1 VRKLNFKYIYKV
13 SREDIMK
20 NKLYTLML
28 SVIIGLSPV
37 TGFTQSESAGAA
49 GGVSAGTAVAIGIVG
64 AALLVAL
71 SDSSSSAAAGV
82 NSAGSSVAAVAAD
95 DAAATTTTTVA
106 AATTTTAAATTTTTT
121 N

>member
-1 VRKLNFKYIYKV
+1 MTKLHFKYINKA
-13 SREDIMK
+13 SKEDNMK
-20 NKLYTLML
+20 NKLYTLIL

-64 AALLVAL
+64 AALLIAL

-82 NSAGSSVAAVAAD
+82 AAVAS
-95 DAAATTTTTVA
+95 DAAAA
-106 AATTTTAAATTTTTT
+106 SDTAAATTTT